1 MSDKYVKLGD
11 LLVYKLAIELG
22 DMAWGIYLSLVWQDK
37 KIMGDQFIESTDS
50 FGANIAEG
58 YGRFHY
64 LDRIKF
70 YYNARA
76 SLNESKHWCFVLN
89 RRSKVSKDVFM
100 KFLNKSEQAN
110 FQINRFIKTT
120 YGSKDQGHARQ

>member
-1 MSDKYVKLGD
+1 MSEKYVKLGD
-11 LLVYKLAIELG
+11 LLVYKLAIELS
-22 DMAWGIYLSLVWQDK
+22 DTAWKIYLSLVWQDK

-76 SLNESKHWCFVLN
+76 SLNEAKHWCFVLN
-89 RRSKVSKDVFM
+89 RREKVSKDVFI
-100 KFLNKSEQAN
+100 KFLNQSEQAN

-120 YGSKDQGHARQ
+120 YDSKDQGHSRQ

>member
-1 MSDKYVKLGD
+1 MSEKYVKLGD
-11 LLVYKLAIELG
+11 LLVYKLAVELS
-22 DMAWGIYLSLVWQDK
+22 DTAWEIYLSLVWQDK
-37 KIMGDQFIESTDS
+37 KIMGDQFVEATDS

-76 SLNESKHWCFVLN
+76 SLNEAKHWCFILS
-89 RRSKVSKDVFM
+89 RRKKIGKDVTD
-100 KFLNKSEQAN
+100 KFLVKGEQAN
-110 FQINRFIKTT
+110 FQINNFIKTT
-120 YGSKDQGHARQ
+120 YESKDKSLGHQ